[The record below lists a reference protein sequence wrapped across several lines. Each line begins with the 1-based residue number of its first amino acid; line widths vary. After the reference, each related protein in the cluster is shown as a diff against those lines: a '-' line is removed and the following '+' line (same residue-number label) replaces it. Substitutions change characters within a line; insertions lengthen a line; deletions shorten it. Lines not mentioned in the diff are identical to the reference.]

1 MVRRSGSAFARELF
15 VRLLLMSMLVCG
27 MSLGSGCGRTEL
39 IVDVGNIPAAATEL
53 RAIVR
58 SDGKQSRD
66 IPRFGFSEGR
76 STYSIG
82 LRLHDR
88 TSGSAQLTIGAF
100 SKGCLIS
107 TAITSLDDLSA
118 PPERVSINL
127 DPPRLDDLL
136 SDCPDELPQMLRAEA
151 EHDSVT
157 QRNHLVIQG
166 WGFDPGSS
174 AFLGDAVSQAED
186 LSSINPLV
194 VKMALPDLV
203 PPINNPLKVRIVNPD
218 GSAATKT
225 FTISVPVL
233 DTSRPDLY
241 PSSDQDPFLLMSAV
255 AIEDLDGDGL
265 ADIILGA
272 NGENANAGR
281 IRIYWNEGG
290 GRFTASALA
299 NVTGNVRSVT
309 AAKLSSTER
318 QDLIVIAGRSQGM
331 LSGGSFMTGSVLV
344 FQQTQRRVFSGN
356 PLGSQEM
363 LGSMNMGLV
372 PSTSVVADVT
382 GDGFPD
388 LAVVTN
394 AAINPFVAKSG
405 FGAKQE
411 LRIYDGRSLTTDL
424 FMPLI
429 TRDLSG
435 QGPPIGIVAGDL
447 GVTSGGIP
455 DLAIARMGRD
465 AGSGAIDL
473 YDNPGNG
480 RFDQTQPETLLLD
493 GRPGTITTADLDR
506 DGRTDLAATILFTLQ
521 GGQEGY
527 GSTVNVLFRRNPQ
540 WLKQTVVAGQAP
552 LGLAAA
558 DLQVNGVTDLLVTN
572 LRVGTQPAL
581 LGLLFNFGGGQF
593 STSAPT
599 TIELPP
605 ASGAV
610 LASGELNG
618 DGHADLAIA
627 PTGLATGANKR
638 TGTLLTYFGL

>member
-1 MVRRSGSAFARELF
+1 MGRRSGSAFARGL
-15 VRLLLMSMLVCG
+15 RLLLGSMLLVA
-27 MSLGSGCGRTEL
+27 MSLASGCGKTEL

-58 SDGKQSRD
+58 SDGQQSRD
-66 IPRFGFSEGR
+66 IPRFAFTEGR
-76 STYSIG
+76 STYAIG
-82 LRLHDR
+82 LRLHER
-88 TSGSAQLTIGAF
+88 TSGSVQLTVGAF

-107 TAITSLDDLSA
+107 TAITTLDDLSA

-127 DPPRLDDLL
+127 GPPRSEDLM
-136 SDCPDELPQMLRAEA
+136 SDCPDVVPQMIRAEA

-166 WGFDPGSS
+166 WGFDPAAS
-174 AFLGDAVSQAED
+174 AFLSDAVSQAED
-186 LSSINPLV
+186 LSSINPLILR
-194 VKMALPDLV
+194 MALPDLV
-203 PPINNPLKVRIVNPD
+203 PPFNNQLKVRIVNPD
-218 GSAATKT
+218 GTSATQT

-233 DTSRPDLY
+233 DTSRPELY
-241 PSSDQDPFLLMSAV
+241 PSSDQDPFLLMSAA

-281 IRIYWNEGG
+281 LRVYWNEGG
-290 GRFTASALA
+290 GSFTPSALI
-299 NVTGNVRSVT
+299 TIQGNVRSVT

-318 QDLIVIAGRSQGM
+318 RDLIVLVGRTLGM
-331 LSGGSFMTGSVLV
+331 LTSGSFTTGSVLV
-344 FQQTQRRVFSGN
+344 YPQPQRRVFAQD

-363 LGSMNMGLV
+363 SVAMNMGKI
-372 PSTSVVADVT
+372 PFTGVVADVT

-388 LAVVTN
+388 LVVVTN
-394 AAINPFVAKSG
+394 AAINPYFAKSG
-405 FGAKQE
+405 FGAQQE
-411 LRIYDGRSLTTDL
+411 LRIYDGRSMTTDMFL
-424 FMPLI
+424 PVI
-429 TRDLSG
+429 TRDITG
-435 QGPPIGIVAGDL
+435 QGPPIGLVAEDL
-447 GVTSGGIP
+447 SVVSGGIP
-455 DLAIARMGRD
+455 DLAIARLGRD

-480 RFDQTQPETLLLD
+480 RFDQIQPESLLLD

-506 DGRTDLAATILFTLQ
+506 DGRADLATTILFTLQ

-527 GSTVNVLFRRNPQ
+527 GSTVNVLFRRNPL
-540 WLKQTVVAGQAP
+540 WMKQTVVAGPAP
-552 LGLAAA
+552 FGLVAA
-558 DLQVNGVTDLLVTN
+558 DLQSNGVIDLLVSN

-610 LASGELNG
+610 LVSGELNG
-618 DGHADLAIA
+618 DAHADVAIA
-627 PTGLATGANKR
+627 PTGLPSGANKR
-638 TGTLLTYFGL
+638 SGTLLTYFGL

>member
-1 MVRRSGSAFARELF
+1 MGRRSGSAFARGLW
-15 VRLLLMSMLVCG
+15 VRLLLGSMLFLG
-27 MSLGSGCGRTEL
+27 MSIGSGCSKTEL

-66 IPRFGFSEGR
+66 IPRFGFTEGR
-76 STYSIG
+76 STYQIG
-82 LRLHDR
+82 LRLYDR
-88 TSGSAQLTIGAF
+88 TSGSVQLTIGAF

-107 TAITSLDDLSA
+107 TAIATVDDLSA
-118 PPERVSINL
+118 PPERVSVNL
-127 DPPRLDDLL
+127 DPPRSEDLM
-136 SDCPDELPQMLRAEA
+136 SDCPDVVPLMLRAEA
-151 EHDSVT
+151 EHDNNT
-157 QRNHLVIQG
+157 QQNHLVIQG
-166 WGFDPGSS
+166 WGFDPGAS
-174 AFLGDAVSQAED
+174 AFLGDAVSQAAD
-186 LSSINPLV
+186 LSSINPLLV
-194 VKMALPDLV
+194 RMTLPDLV
-203 PPINNPLKVRIVNPD
+203 PPFNNQLKVRIVNPD
-218 GSAATKT
+218 GTSATQT

-233 DTSRPDLY
+233 DTSRPELY
-241 PSSDQDPFLLMSAV
+241 PSNDQDPFLLMSAV

-272 NGENANAGR
+272 NTEQANMGR

-290 GRFTASALA
+290 GNFTPSSLI
-299 NVTGNVRSVT
+299 NVAGNVRGVT

-318 QDLIVIAGRSQGM
+318 QDLIVFQGRTVGM
-331 LSGGSFMTGSVLV
+331 AASGSFTSGAVLIY
-344 FQQTQRRVFSGN
+344 QQPQRRNFAAN
-356 PLGSQEM
+356 PLGSQEPSAA
-363 LGSMNMGLV
+363 LNMGQI
-372 PSTSVVADVT
+372 PFAGVVADFT
-382 GDGFPD
+382 ADGIPD

-394 AAINPFVAKSG
+394 AALNPYTAKSG

-411 LRIYDGRSLTTDL
+411 LRIYDGRGLLVDNFAFL
-424 FMPLI
+424 V
-429 TRDLSG
+429 TRDITA
-435 QGPPIGIVAGDL
+435 QGPPLGILAGDL
-447 GVTSGGIP
+447 SVVSSGIP
-455 DLAIARMGRD
+455 DLAIARVGRD

-480 RFDQTQPETLLLD
+480 RFDQSQPDPVLLD
-493 GRPGTITTADLDR
+493 GRPGTITAADLDR

-552 LGLAAA
+552 FGVVAA
-558 DLQVNGVTDLLVTN
+558 DLQSNGVIDLLVSN
-572 LRVGTQPAL
+572 LRVGTQPSL

-605 ASGAV
+605 ASGG
-610 LASGELNG
+610 LLSTGELNG
-618 DGHADLAIA
+618 DGHADVVIA